1 MERLPKIT
9 DLQVEILLEKFSN
22 DDGPL
27 LSALQELQQLRAAK
41 AADRERVRD
50 AVERIAAHELGPN
63 SPSRGWD
70 TVAHAIASRVADAL
84 AVPVRQALSDADRR
98 TLEWLRGV
106 MAYTAD
112 GDSGG
117 MAARANATIDR
128 LLSASPAPPRPS
140 LSDTDRRHL
149 VALRSFIA
157 GIDGQR
163 GHGNDWSAELALLDR
178 LLGVLP

>member
-1 MERLPKIT
+1 MTTAHIAAQAT
-9 DLQVEILLEKFSN
+9 
-22 DDGPL
+22 
-27 LSALQELQQLRAAK
+27 ELQQLRAAK
-41 AADRERVRD
+41 AADRERVREVVRN
-50 AVERIAAHELGPN
+50 ALANHYINVAT
-63 SPSRGWD
+63 SRQWIID
-70 TVAHAIASRVADAL
+70 DICTRVADAL
-84 AVPVRQALSDADRR
+84 AVPGLPSLSDTDRR

-128 LLSASPAPPRPS
+128 LLSARPAPPGPS
-140 LSDTDRRHL
+140 FSDTDRRHL
-149 VALRSFIA
+149 VALRSFIS

-178 LLGVLP
+178 LLAEVSP